1 MKPYRSLIA
10 VFALSAIPLTAL
22 AQNAAD
28 LKPAA
33 YAIHDVKVVVEP
45 GTVLPKAN
53 IVIRDGFI
61 VAIGADAV
69 IPADAA
75 ITEGK
80 GLTVYPGFIDA
91 GSLRGFDPSLRRS
104 QTGAP
109 STDDIAADPLIATK
123 PDNRKGLT
131 PEFAVQSA
139 LKLDEDAVA
148 PWRRVG
154 FTAQLVTPDGGYFS
168 GTSALVSLSGAVPR
182 DALLRTPVLLHATFG
197 RVVGAEYPTA
207 LMGVLAHGR
216 QTLLDPQT
224 KAPLRDVQYSSRP
237 SR

>member
-33 YAIHDVKVVVEP
+33 YAIREAKVVVEP

-109 STDDIAADPLIATK
+109 STDDIAADGLQRRRIGVAGAGMHAPAGGGVVADEFQPEAT
-123 PDNRKGLT
+123 PGTGDQQGRHGGGSGDWT
-131 PEFAVQSA
+131 
-139 LKLDEDAVA
+139 
-148 PWRRVG
+148 R
-154 FTAQLVTPDGGYFS
+154 DGG
-168 GTSALVSLSGAVPR
+168 
-182 DALLRTPVLLHATFG
+182 G
-197 RVVGAEYPTA
+197 R
-207 LMGVLAHGR
+207 
-216 QTLLDPQT
+216 
-224 KAPLRDVQYSSRP
+224 
-237 SR
+237 